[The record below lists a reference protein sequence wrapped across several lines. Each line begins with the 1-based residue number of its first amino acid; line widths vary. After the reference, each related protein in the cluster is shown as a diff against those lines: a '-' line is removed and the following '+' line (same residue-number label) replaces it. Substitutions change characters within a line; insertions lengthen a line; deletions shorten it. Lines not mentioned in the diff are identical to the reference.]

1 MQLSLLPLLS
11 TALSPSLL
19 DARGSY
25 QTGVVLLFLPL
36 LSTSILYAV
45 VKEHALDRSCAGKS
59 CLVPF
64 PRIDTDAGAA
74 GAQHCEL
81 T

>member
-19 DARGSY
+19 DALGSY
-25 QTGVVLLFLPL
+25 QTGVVLYFLPL

-45 VKEHALDRSCAGKS
+45 VKEHALDHSNAGKS

-64 PRIDTDAGAA
+64 LG
-74 GAQHCEL
+74 L